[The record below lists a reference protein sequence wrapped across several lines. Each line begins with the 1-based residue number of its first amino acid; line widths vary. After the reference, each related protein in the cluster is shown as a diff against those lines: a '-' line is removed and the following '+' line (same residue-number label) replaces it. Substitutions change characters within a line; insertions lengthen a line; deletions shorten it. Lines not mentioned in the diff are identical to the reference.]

1 MSLPEIFKNRI
12 DENIEIS
19 QKTFYSGDKEN
30 RESDINTFPVEAL
43 IQTKERSFVTKI
55 IGKTD
60 NYLITNNR
68 DIIYINDC
76 VNIKKL

>member
-1 MSLPEIFKNRI
+1 MSLPEIFKNKI

-30 RESDINTFPVEAL
+30 RESSFNTFPVDAL
-43 IQTKERSFVTKI
+43 IQTKNRSFVTKI